1 VGDGRGTRPENHRP
15 QGGLLQRQNIHH
27 MNTPA
32 TALIAEDEPLLAQTL
47 QNELHALWPALHV
60 LFVGAHP
67 CGRWAWHTP

>member
-1 VGDGRGTRPENHRP
+1 
-15 QGGLLQRQNIHH
+15 

-47 QNELHALWPALHV
+47 QNERHALWPALRV
-60 LFVGAHP
+60 LFVRAHP